1 MFLEALWTEC
11 STGVQYIE
19 TRKTG
24 AQQLYSLDTHR
35 KYEPT
40 YGKRYLDPSGEL
52 EINMALLLLR
62 EFQKT
67 RPDFIGF
74 RRIIYGHHRE
84 SVSQIKAKVC
94 KCILLPLNVFTSRLT
109 ALYRYIISNLFIAII
124 SIGIAIIIIIVY
136 RTM

>member
-1 MFLEALWTEC
+1 MKRLYLEALWREALAD
-11 STGVQYIE
+11 GVQYIE
-19 TRKTG
+19 TRKNLGPG

-52 EINMALLLLR
+52 EINMTLLLLR

-74 RRIIYGHHRE
+74 RRIIYGHHQD
-84 SVSQIKAKVC
+84 SVSQMKAKVC
-94 KCILLPLNVFTSRLT
+94 KSILLSLNVLISSLT
-109 ALYRYIISNLFIAII
+109 ALYKYIIINLFIAI
-124 SIGIAIIIIIVY
+124 SITIIIIIV
-136 RTM
+136 